1 MFRFFAQISDRT
13 IPCFLWHRFR
23 TGAAEKKRSYCVI
36 FFLIFRLPRKHRTEQ
51 DSFKLISFWKKPRFI
66 YSRCPDVIMGD
77 NSQGRVSEII
87 GAPRGAAVLVRS
99 LPLKSRRMLTRDVL
113 DASSTYAQD
122 KMEAFTAVFSRLSD
136 LGVEQT
142 GPLID

>member
-1 MFRFFAQISDRT
+1 
-13 IPCFLWHRFR
+13 
-23 TGAAEKKRSYCVI
+23 
-36 FFLIFRLPRKHRTEQ
+36 
-51 DSFKLISFWKKPRFI
+51 
-66 YSRCPDVIMGD
+66 MGD